1 MSISRLWICGRY
13 YIATGIWNLSLLFFF
28 FFFLFNDVSHF
39 LTLLIF
45 SRQEE
50 KFKRINTETQRNV
63 KVYF

>member
-1 MSISRLWICGRY
+1 MDAWKILHCHGDMESVS
-13 YIATGIWNLSLLFFF
+13 AFFF

>member
-1 MSISRLWICGRY
+1 MWKILHCHGDMESVS
-13 YIATGIWNLSLLFFF
+13 AFF

>member
-1 MSISRLWICGRY
+1 MEDTTLPQGYGIC
-13 YIATGIWNLSLLFFF
+13 LCFFF
-28 FFFLFNDVSHF
+28 FFFLFDDVSHF